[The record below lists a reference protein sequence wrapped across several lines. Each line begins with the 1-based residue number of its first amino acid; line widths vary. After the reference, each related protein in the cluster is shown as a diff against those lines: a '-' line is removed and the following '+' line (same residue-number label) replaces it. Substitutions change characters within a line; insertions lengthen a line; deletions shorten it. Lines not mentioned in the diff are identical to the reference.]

1 MPTTDAARAALPE
14 ELPLFPL
21 TGSLLLPGNWMP
33 LNVFEPR
40 YRRMVEDALEGPR
53 AIGMIQPILPRDDDH
68 GPDPALVDPDRPAL
82 YRVGC
87 AGRIE
92 RCEPQEDGRYVVL
105 LKGACRFRVREEL
118 PLVGGYRRA
127 RVAYDEFAADL
138 DEPEAV
144 LDPDPILSALRD
156 FAASRELEFDLD
168 RLETLPGVSLLNGLS
183 VALPFTPGEK
193 QALLEADGPS
203 DRQEMLLTLMGMG
216 FTPPPGDARHAPP
229 IVN

>member
-1 MPTTDAARAALPE
+1 MTVDATDRPLPG

-53 AIGMIQPILPRDDDH
+53 AIGMIQPILPRDDNH

-82 YRVGC
+82 YRIGC

-92 RCEPQEDGRYVVL
+92 RCEPQEDGRYLVL
-105 LKGACRFRVREEL
+105 LKGACRFRVRDEL
-118 PLVGGYRRA
+118 PEVRGYRRA
-127 RVAYDEFAADL
+127 QVAYDEFTADL
-138 DEPEAV
+138 HEPETV
-144 LDPDPILSALRD
+144 LDPDPLLTALRG

-193 QALLEADGPS
+193 QALLEAEGPG
-203 DRQEMLLTLMGMG
+203 DRQELLLTLMGMG
-216 FTPPPGDARHAPP
+216 FTSSHGCPRHSPPV
-229 IVN
+229 VN